1 MSETAQSQMEQD
13 LAAMSW
19 DDDIPLGVIKA
30 AWPMMRLALD
40 ALRYVHA
47 TPAAFIKKND
57 QEKTDAMMSILLWR
71 EVARAR
77 GLDA

>member
-1 MSETAQSQMEQD
+1 
-13 LAAMSW
+13 
-19 DDDIPLGVIKA
+19 
-30 AWPMMRLALD
+30 MMRLALD